1 MTIFK
6 TCVARTN
13 FLNSNESSFEEKQ
26 KVKSLKV
33 GVSLYKTTQIINF
46 KVACCI

>member
-6 TCVARTN
+6 TCVARTS
-13 FLNSNESSFEEKQ
+13 FLNLNEGSFEEKQ

-33 GVSLYKTTQIINF
+33 GISLYKTTQAIKF
-46 KVACCI
+46 KVACYI